1 LTRNAAIFDEKPPSA
16 NLVTNLILSA
26 VDRPSLPTTAQ
37 KIRRSSTTLPIDK
50 AIAWFDGAAQLDG
63 SLCGAG
69 GHIFISSHTSYR
81 WTLNGGQGTN
91 TKAELLGAWA
101 SLILA
106 RRLNIEVLLLLGDSK
121 VIIDW
126 INDKVELRS
135 AALEC
140 WKERTIEAKRFF
152 KSFSASHI
160 YREENITADQLSKQA
175 LTRPPGLITFAR
187 WEDGNE
193 GPPIQLKV

>member
-1 LTRNAAIFDEKPPSA
+1 MY
-16 NLVTNLILSA
+16 LIISGE
-26 VDRPSLPTTAQ
+26 
-37 KIRRSSTTLPIDK
+37 
-50 AIAWFDGAAQLDG
+50 AIAWFDGATQLDG

-69 GHIFISSHTSYR
+69 GHIFINSYTSYR
-81 WTLNGGQGTN
+81 WTLNDGQGTN

-106 RRLNIEVLLLLGDSK
+106 QRLNIEVMLLFGDSK

-126 INDKVELRS
+126 INDKADLRS

-140 WKERTIEAKRFF
+140 WKERTIEAIRLF
-152 KSFSASHI
+152 KSLSASHI
-160 YREENITADQLSKQA
+160 YREDNAIADHLSKLA
-175 LTRPPGLITFAR
+175 LSRPLGFITFSR

-193 GPPIQLKV
+193 GPPTLLKI